1 MKNVDSGLAISII
14 LILTAA
20 VLGYALWVADSLRY
34 YPEGYSFTPMFKQG
48 TGTAKIEGVKKFLS
62 EEEFKNYL
70 KNASEYSYYG
80 AGSFSDRRTL
90 MKEGMT
96 IASPMANEVTGA
108 TGGSAQGRF
117 SETNVQVARIDE
129 PDIVKTDGKEIY
141 FSREGYYYWD
151 QFDFETTRMIMP
163 PQRNGGTSLIKAFP
177 PADLAL
183 DVKIDKN
190 GQLLLNK
197 NVLVIFN
204 GEKIYGYNVSDPKNP
219 KEKWNVE
226 LDEQNYVIGARLY
239 NGKIYLTTKERVD
252 YDHPCLLEPLAVNGK
267 PLAINCL
274 NIYHPVTDMPADVIF
289 TAFVINP
296 ESGNVEKNVA
306 FVGSSESSVFYMSE
320 SAIYITYPFY
330 QDLVKFT
337 YNFFN
342 EKGKDLIP
350 ASTLNKIKN
359 LISYDISP
367 TSKMTELGIITD
379 KFLNSLDNDER
390 LKIENEFQNRMAD
403 YYKANIREL
412 QGTGLVKIGLDKFEV
427 SANGSVPGTLL
438 NQFSLDEY
446 KGNLRVATTIG
457 EGYFGMFNGIS
468 GGRETVNDVYVL
480 DKNLNITG
488 SVKDLGIQEKIYSV
502 RFLEDKG
509 YVVTFR
515 ETDPFY
521 VLDLSVPNK
530 PELVGELK
538 IPGYSAYLHP
548 ITEDKILGIGKEG
561 SQVKISLFDV
571 ANPKTPTEKSKY
583 VLNEYWSEILNN
595 HHAFLMD
602 AKHEVFFLPGSQ
614 GGYIFSYKGDQLKL
628 VKAVSNISAKRAIYI
643 NDYLYIIGDSQI
655 IILNENDWAKVN
667 KLDL

>member
-1 MKNVDSGLAISII
+1 MKNADSGLVISII

-117 SETNVQVARIDE
+117 SETNVQVAGIDE

-177 PADLAL
+177 LADLAL

-468 GGRETVNDVYVL
+468 GGRKTVNDVYVL

>member
-1 MKNVDSGLAISII
+1 
-14 LILTAA
+14 
-20 VLGYALWVADSLRY
+20 
-34 YPEGYSFTPMFKQG
+34 
-48 TGTAKIEGVKKFLS
+48 
-62 EEEFKNYL
+62 
-70 KNASEYSYYG
+70 
-80 AGSFSDRRTL
+80 
-90 MKEGMT
+90 
-96 IASPMANEVTGA
+96 
-108 TGGSAQGRF
+108 
-117 SETNVQVARIDE
+117 
-129 PDIVKTDGKEIY
+129 
-141 FSREGYYYWD
+141 
-151 QFDFETTRMIMP
+151 
-163 PQRNGGTSLIKAFP
+163 
-177 PADLAL
+177 
-183 DVKIDKN
+183 
-190 GQLLLNK
+190 
-197 NVLVIFN
+197 
-204 GEKIYGYNVSDPKNP
+204 KNP

-403 YYKANIREL
+403 YYKTNIREL

-427 SANGSVPGTLL
+427 SANGNVPGTLL

-468 GGRETVNDVYVL
+468 GGRKTVNDVYVL

>member
-1 MKNVDSGLAISII
+1 MKNADSGLVISII

-117 SETNVQVARIDE
+117 SETNVQVAGIDE

-177 PADLAL
+177 LADLAL

-403 YYKANIREL
+403 YYKTNIREL

-468 GGRETVNDVYVL
+468 GGRKTVNDVYVL

>member
-1 MKNVDSGLAISII
+1 MKNADSGLVISII

-117 SETNVQVARIDE
+117 SETNVQVAGIDE

-403 YYKANIREL
+403 YYKTNIREL

-427 SANGSVPGTLL
+427 SANGNVPGTLL

-468 GGRETVNDVYVL
+468 GGRKTVNDVYVL

>member
-34 YPEGYSFTPMFKQG
+34 YLEGYSFTPMFEHG

-117 SETNVQVARIDE
+117 SETNVQVAGIDE

-177 PADLAL
+177 LADLAL

-446 KGNLRVATTIG
+446 KDNLRVATTIG

-468 GGRETVNDVYVL
+468 GGRKTVNDVYVL

-515 ETDPFY
+515 KTDPFY

>member
-1 MKNVDSGLAISII
+1 MKNADSGLVISII

-117 SETNVQVARIDE
+117 SETNVQVAGIDE

-177 PADLAL
+177 LADLAL

>member
-274 NIYHPVTDMPADVIF
+274 DIYHPVTDMPADVIF

-468 GGRETVNDVYVL
+468 GGRKTVNDVYVL

>member
-1 MKNVDSGLAISII
+1 
-14 LILTAA
+14 
-20 VLGYALWVADSLRY
+20 
-34 YPEGYSFTPMFKQG
+34 
-48 TGTAKIEGVKKFLS
+48 
-62 EEEFKNYL
+62 
-70 KNASEYSYYG
+70 
-80 AGSFSDRRTL
+80 

-117 SETNVQVARIDE
+117 SETNVQVAGIDE

-177 PADLAL
+177 LADLAL

-468 GGRETVNDVYVL
+468 GGRKTVNDVYVL